1 MWVPLLL
8 RTVLPM
14 RKVRLERGVPHP
26 GRPARGQGR
35 PGPQLLGKAFP
46 KVVSGVGRRGPG
58 EPVALGP
65 PQRRPLLEG

>member
-1 MWVPLLL
+1 MCPIQVAQP
-8 RTVLPM
+8 V
-14 RKVRLERGVPHP
+14 
-26 GRPARGQGR
+26 GRA
-35 PGPQLLGKAFP
+35 GPQLLGKAFP